1 MMRWVLVVL
10 ATCGLMACGGGGGG
24 GGLNASVVVGDYT
37 LIFVSIEDNGETNV
51 SWGAAAA
58 DGVSQIAVT
67 GSNNDDGTVMPLTP
81 ATLEYAVGTD
91 GTMALGQGGTVFLT
105 GSVRADG
112 TMAVLGSVDDG
123 EPGIV
128 ILLRPSGPYNLATA
142 TGTYGVSAFGAETST
157 AEYLNFFGTADFDGM
172 GAVSGSVT
180 LNLEGNVNPS
190 FIGINLTYTL
200 AADGTSTLSTFPY
213 NYDGAWAP
221 GGDLSIFG
229 GDTVGSPPLGDSDP
243 LAWAFVRRGSGLDD
257 EDFVGSYGIAGVEFS
272 GTTMLATSFSGT
284 MTADG
289 LGRVTLVG
297 TRNSGGTV
305 GPDSTEGTYTVAA
318 DGAVVINRVG
328 PTENIQGSMSPDGQ
342 YFIAG
347 GGAATD
353 SSTVFWVAFKN

>member
-1 MMRWVLVVL
+1 MMRWALVVL

-24 GGLNASVVVGDYT
+24 GGLNASIVSGDYT

-51 SWGAAAA
+51 SWGMAAA
-58 DGVSQIAVT
+58 DGVSLIAVT
-67 GSNNDDGTVMPLTP
+67 GSNNADGVVNPLTN

-91 GTMALGQGGTVFLT
+91 GTMTLGQSGTVFLI

-142 TGTYGVSAFGAETST
+142 TGTYGVSAFGAEAST
-157 AEYLNFFGTADFDGM
+157 AQYFSFFGTADFDGM
-172 GAVSGSVT
+172 GAASGSIG
-180 LNLEGNVNPS
+180 LNLEGNVTPGP
-190 FIGINLTYTL
+190 IGADLTYTL
-200 AADGTSTLSTFPY
+200 AADGTSTLSSVPR

-221 GGDLSIFG
+221 GGDFSIFG
-229 GDTVGSPPLGDSDP
+229 GDTVGAPPLTDSDP
-243 LAWAFVRRGSGLDD
+243 IVWSFVRRGSGLDD
-257 EDFVGSYGIAGVEFS
+257 ADFVGSYGFAGVEFS
-272 GTTMLATSFSGT
+272 GTGMIASSFSGT

-289 LGRVTLVG
+289 LGRVTFRG
-297 TRNSGGTV
+297 TRNASGTV
-305 GPDSTEGTYTVAA
+305 GPTAEEGTYTVAA
-318 DGAVVINRVG
+318 DGAIEINRVG

-347 GGAATD
+347 GGSENG